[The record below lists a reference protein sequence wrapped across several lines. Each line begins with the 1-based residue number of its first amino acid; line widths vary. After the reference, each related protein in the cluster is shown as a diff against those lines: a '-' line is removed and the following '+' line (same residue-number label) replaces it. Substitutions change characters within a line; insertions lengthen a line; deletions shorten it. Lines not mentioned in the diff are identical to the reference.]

1 VFITDDDPDIENVPF
16 MNTLPFIF
24 NVDPSNV
31 KLDSATAEFV
41 VPSEVSILLLP
52 KLEIVLKPVPELPLE
67 PDDPDVPD
75 EPDVADVPDEP
86 EDPDVPDEPDVADV
100 PELPEV
106 PLDPDKPCLVYP
118 VDIWSIIS
126 FCV

>member
-1 VFITDDDPDIENVPF
+1 VIIVSDTTKLLVLIVDDEPDIENVPF
-16 MNTLPFIF
+16 INTFPFIF
-24 NVDPSNV
+24 NVVPSNV
-31 KLDSATAEFV
+31 KLLSATAEFV

-67 PDDPDVPD
+67 P
-75 EPDVADVPDEP
+75 EVADVPDEP
-86 EDPDVPDEPDVADV
+86 EVADV

-118 VDIWSIIS
+118 VDI
-126 FCV
+126 